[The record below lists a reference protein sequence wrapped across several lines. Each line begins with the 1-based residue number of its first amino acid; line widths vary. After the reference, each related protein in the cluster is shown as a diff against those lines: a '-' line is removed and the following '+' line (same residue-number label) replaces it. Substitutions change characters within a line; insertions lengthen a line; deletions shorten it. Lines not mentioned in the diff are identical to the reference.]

1 MAGFD
6 WDRANIEHIA
16 KHGVTPAEAEQVV
29 LNDPVDLTLQLRDGE
44 ERTPQIGETNA
55 GRILVV
61 ITMWRNELIRVV
73 TAFPAKSALRKFYAT
88 QKEMADAGEAEETEL

>member
-6 WDRANIEHIA
+6 WDLANTEHIA
-16 KHGVTPAEAEQVV
+16 KHGVTPEEAEQVV
-29 LNDPVDLTLQLRDGE
+29 LNDPFDLTLQLRDGE
-44 ERTPQIGETNA
+44 ERTAQIGETNA

-61 ITMWRNELIRVV
+61 ITTWRKKLVRVV

-88 QKEMADAGEAEETEL
+88 QRKIADAGKD